1 MSRRRQKPPQRIRI
15 PIQELNAIVERTR
28 SGPLPEA
35 EQAILKAAVATLA
48 RATTELEST
57 QTTLARLKRILF
69 GSPTETTAAVLGEE
83 ETAGSPS
90 ADAQTDPAAAGAT
103 KPVADGSEAEPGTP
117 VASVSDGQDTPPG
130 AKKKR
135 PGHGRNGA
143 EDYPRAPRI
152 AVTHATLKHGDPCP
166 EPGCDGRLYV
176 QRREP
181 AVLVRVTGVAPLAA
195 QVYELER
202 LRCGL
207 CGTVFTAEPPAGV
220 AEAKYDETAVA
231 MIALL
236 KYGCG
241 LPFHR
246 IQRLERALAIP
257 LPAATQ
263 WEVVQQAAARI
274 TPAFA
279 ELAEQA
285 AEGTVLYND
294 DTTMRILNFTQ
305 AARVE
310 ALPPG
315 ARADRTGVFTAGLV
329 AETEHGP
336 IALFKTGPCHA
347 GEHLAEVLDRRE
359 TTDPPIQ
366 MSDGLAR
373 NKPGDHSTLAASCIP
388 HARRKYVEVAEA
400 FPEEVAFVL
409 RTLREVFRTDQ
420 KAKRN
425 GLSPPERLLLH
436 QQESAPRMQALDDW
450 MTRQFAEHTV
460 EPNSGLGEAI
470 SYMQNH
476 WQKLTLFLRVPG
488 APIDNNICE
497 RALKKAI
504 LHRKNALF
512 YRTLNG
518 ARVGDLFMSLIH
530 TAELHQIEPFHYLVA
545 LQRHNAAVVLDPSAW
560 MPWNYIQALAVAE
573 SGLAAN

>member
-1 MSRRRQKPPQRIRI
+1 MSRRRQKAPRRIQI
-15 PIQELNAIVERTR
+15 PIQELDAIVERTR
-28 SGPLPEA
+28 SEALPAA
-35 EQAILKAAVATLA
+35 EHATLKAAVETLA
-48 RATTELEST
+48 RVTAELEST
-57 QTTLARLKRILF
+57 QTTLARVQRIVF
-69 GSPTETTAAVLGEE
+69 GSPSERTAAVLGDEKTGE
-83 ETAGSPS
+83 SPV
-90 ADAQTDPAAAGAT
+90 AAAGET
-103 KPVADGSEAEPGTP
+103 DVGETDPGGTP
-117 VASVSDGQDTPPG
+117 AGTADTDRR
-130 AKKKR
+130 KKKPR
-135 PGHGRNGA
+135 GHGRNGA
-143 EDYPRAPRI
+143 GDYPRAPRI
-152 AVTHATLKHGDPCP
+152 VVAHARLKHGDPCP
-166 EPGCDGRLYV
+166 EPGCEGRLYG

-181 AVLVRVTGVAPLAA
+181 ALLVRVTGVAPLAA

-207 CGTVFTAEPPAGV
+207 CGHVFTAEPPTGV
-220 AEAKYDETAVA
+220 GATKYDESAAA

-246 IQRLERALAIP
+246 IQRLEKALAIP

-263 WEVVQQAAARI
+263 WDVVQQAAARL

-285 AEGTVLYND
+285 AEGSVLYND

-305 AARVE
+305 EARIE

-315 ARADRTGVFTAGLV
+315 ARADRTGVFTSGLV
-329 AETEHGP
+329 AETAHGP

-359 TTDPPIQ
+359 APDPPIQ
-366 MSDGLAR
+366 MSDGLSR
-373 NKPGDHSTLAASCIP
+373 NKPGDHPTQAASCIP
-388 HARRKYVEVAEA
+388 HARRKYVDVANA
-400 FPEEVAFVL
+400 FPDEVAFVL
-409 RTLREVFRTDQ
+409 KTLREVFRTDQ
-420 KAKRN
+420 QARQK

-436 QQESAPRMQALDDW
+436 QQESAPRMKALNEW
-450 MTRQFAEHTV
+450 MARQLAEHSV
-460 EPNSGLGEAI
+460 EPNSGLGQAI

-488 APIDNNICE
+488 APLDNNICE
-497 RALKKAI
+497 RILKKAI

-545 LQRHNAAVVLDPSAW
+545 LQRHLAAVALDPSAW
-560 MPWNYIQALAVAE
+560 MPWNYTQALAGAEASVANATE
-573 SGLAAN
+573 APRD